1 MPLGPGSAGEGAVTE
16 IERLL
21 TEAEE
26 HLGDEPVAGEDMAAL
41 QSRLL
46 RAQHAVLRAQ
56 IAAIREHWSKVRIRF
71 EPPSEEAL
79 RKAADA
85 LRTFPPLRIED
96 GRVERGPATPPSGG
110 ERSDSQM
117 NLERKITDG

>member
-1 MPLGPGSAGEGAVTE
+1 MTE

-21 TEAEE
+21 AEAEE

-56 IAAIREHWSKVRIRF
+56 IAALRGTRIRVV
-71 EPPSEEAL
+71 PPAL
-79 RKAADA
+79 SVADMMRA
-85 LRTFPPLRIED
+85 VPPLRIED
-96 GRVERGPATPPSGG
+96 GRVVRGPATPPSGG

-117 NLERKITDG
+117 NLEAD

>member
-1 MPLGPGSAGEGAVTE
+1 MTE

-21 TEAEE
+21 AEAEE

-56 IAAIREHWSKVRIRF
+56 IAATREHWSKVRIRF
-71 EPPSEEAL
+71 EPPSKEAL
-79 RKAADA
+79 RKVADA
-85 LRTFPPLRIED
+85 LRAFPSLRIED
-96 GRVERGPATPPSGG
+96 GRVERGPTTPPSGP
-110 ERSDSQM
+110 ES
-117 NLERKITDG
+117 KAT